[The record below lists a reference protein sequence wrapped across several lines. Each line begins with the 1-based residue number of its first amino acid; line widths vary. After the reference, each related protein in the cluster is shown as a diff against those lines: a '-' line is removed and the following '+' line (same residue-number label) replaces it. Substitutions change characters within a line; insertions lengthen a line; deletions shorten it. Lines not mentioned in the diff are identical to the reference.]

1 MSSSTFNVV
10 SWSPSD
16 SLSPD
21 KLQTMSDNDV
31 YLLNN
36 MARAQYNGSGI
47 KKDTGIKIAS
57 GLALITARKARYA
70 TVPVSFN
77 SYFSQSCKPQV
88 TTGVVANSQRQIWV
102 TVQGTG
108 ANLLPTTDGFQ
119 ITAYVDTLTKI
130 KKITRN
136 FYVAWHALGY

>member
-1 MSSSTFNVV
+1 MSSAQFNVI
-10 SWSPSD
+10 SWNPND
-16 SLSPD
+16 ALSPD

-47 KKDTGIKIAS
+47 KKDTGIRIAS
-57 GLALITARKARYA
+57 GLALITARKSRYA
-70 TVPVSFN
+70 TVAVNFN

-88 TTGVVANSQRQIWV
+88 TTGIVADSQRQIWA
-102 TVQGTG
+102 TLQGPG
-108 ANLLPTTDGFQ
+108 ANLLPTSDGFQ

-136 FYVAWHALGY
+136 FYVSWHALGY